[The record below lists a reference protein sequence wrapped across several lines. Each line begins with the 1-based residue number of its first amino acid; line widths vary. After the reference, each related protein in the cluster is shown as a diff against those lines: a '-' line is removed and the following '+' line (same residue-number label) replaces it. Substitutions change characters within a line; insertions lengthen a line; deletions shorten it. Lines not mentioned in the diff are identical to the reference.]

1 MSFVEVSELEWASR
15 LMGAMDFKQEF
26 LENFTTRTTL
36 GRGSFGKVF
45 WARSTRDGK
54 RWTSAMKLME
64 SKSDTDD
71 EKWLAYWAQESH
83 IWRTLCP
90 HPNILQL
97 HEVYYGKVETL
108 QKIAVVSELVDRDLR
123 AFIMHYTCVDLED
136 ARVWTSDMCTGLGH
150 MHSLHIAHR
159 DMKPANCLLKHQP
172 GALQQLLIGDFGQ
185 AAFLHRVEALDGGEG
200 TPHTRSLNESPCTW
214 DYAAPE
220 VVHKKSYDFKLD
232 IWSAGAILWQMLQVP
247 I

>member
-36 GRGSFGKVF
+36 GHGTFGKVV

-54 RWTSAMKLME
+54 RWTSAVKLME

-71 EKWLAYWAQESH
+71 EMRLASWAQEWH

-97 HEVYYGKVETL
+97 YEVYYGKVETH
-108 QKIAVVSELVDRDLR
+108 QKIAMVSELVDRDLR
-123 AFIMHYTCVDLED
+123 AFIMHYTGADLED
-136 ARVWTSDMCTGLGH
+136 ARVWTSDLCTGLGH

-159 DMKPANCLLKHQP
+159 DMTPDNCLLKYQP
-172 GALQQLLIGDFGQ
+172 GAQQRLLVGDFGQ
-185 AAFLHRVEALDGGEG
+185 AAVLRRVEALDGGEG
-200 TPHTRSLNESPCTW
+200 APHTRSLKESPCTW
-214 DYAAPE
+214 DYVAPE
-220 VVHKKSYDFKLD
+220 VVHNQSYDFKLD
-232 IWSAGAILWQMLQVP
+232 IWSAGTILWQMLQVP